1 MCVFIGAFF
10 MGVMNNGMSLIGLG
24 IFWQQVVKG
33 LVLLAAV
40 GVDVYQKSKA

>member
-1 MCVFIGAFF
+1 

-40 GVDVYQKSKA
+40 GVDVYQKSKG

>member
-1 MCVFIGAFF
+1 

-40 GVDVYQKSKA
+40 GVDVYQKSKS